1 MYAHVDQV
9 NNQPGPG
16 AGGRDTADLI
26 AKVAVQPGLLGCVN
40 LQQLAGSAAVRLTL
54 WDTEKNATEFM
65 SARARFGTPPGAI
78 YKVGE
83 YEQGPAAA
91 HAATHA
97 RLLYF
102 DGPRTPEQVAA
113 ADFGGRERI
122 WPAIRDLSGLISVYL
137 LRGHNHGWIVVMFAT
152 SVDTLDA
159 AQHAV
164 IAADLLPAEDRA
176 LLPGPDRIEIH
187 KVTGYQ
193 VPSAGQ
199 HAAISER

>member
-1 MYAHVDQV
+1 MEQV
-9 NNQPGPG
+9 NSQPGPRS
-16 AGGRDTADLI
+16 GGRDTADLT
-26 AKVAVQPGLLGCVN
+26 ARVAGQRGLLGCIN

-54 WDTEKNATEFM
+54 WDTENNAAEFM
-65 SARARFGTPPGAI
+65 ATRARFGTPAGAI

-113 ADFGGRERI
+113 ADFGGRQRI
-122 WPAIRDLSGLISVYL
+122 WPAIRELSGLVSVYL
-137 LRGHNHGWIVVMFAT
+137 LRGHDLGWIVVTFAT

-159 AQHAV
+159 AQRAV
-164 IAADLLPAEDRA
+164 MAADLLPGEDRA

-187 KVTGYQ
+187 NVTGYQ
-193 VPSAGQ
+193 VHAGQ
-199 HAAISER
+199 HATISGR